1 MINNP
6 IVLILIKNKAAQT
19 YYNKKGFN
27 CDINTY
33 LQFPVNLLK
42 INAHNIVEVKC
53 ELCQNI
59 QNIMYS
65 KYNANIS
72 RHDFYSCKRCS
83 GKKRKETCLTKYGV
97 EHISQTDNNKNR
109 MSLVMSSEKFK
120 DKSKETC
127 LTKYGV
133 DHYSKTDDFKL
144 QFKETMIKRYGVEYS
159 MQSEIILN
167 KSKETCLTKYGVE
180 NAMQSNEI
188 FNKVKNTCLCKYGV
202 MYSILSEEIKN
213 KIKKTK
219 ISKGLIMDYSKFDKI
234 LYKKYSR
241 TIYFLTKK
249 TSIDIKNNWTGY
261 DYYDNKYIKDNY
273 NLKPTDKNYP
283 TIDHKISIFS
293 SFILNIPMSEVADAK
308 NLCITTRSNNSKK
321 SKLNYE
327 EYLIILENL
336 NS

>member
-120 DKSKETC
+120 D
-127 LTKYGV
+127 
-133 DHYSKTDDFKL
+133 
-144 QFKETMIKRYGVEYS
+144 
-159 MQSEIILN
+159 